1 MKSATASEPENN
13 IAATFATAE
22 LIEKMVAG
30 IFSDGKIE
38 VRLKPQDSFYDPS
51 AAIEIGEAVQVA
63 FYPDVTGMIKDN
75 SEIRAGGTVLID
87 DERRIDFTFFLSVQ
101 WQANEQIDGNIPD
114 RSAMLSK
121 SSIIDLISGKEEL
134 TNAVFTLDL
143 IAYNTNSIPVTLGQG
158 RGFLMF
164 FLMFDRGRY

>member
-1 MKSATASEPENN
+1 MKNATASEPENI

-30 IFSDGKIE
+30 IFSGGKIE
-38 VRLKPQDSFYDPS
+38 VRLKPQDSFYDPG
-51 AAIEIGEAVQVA
+51 AAIEISDDVQVA
-63 FYPDVTGMIKDN
+63 FYSDKAGMIKDN

-87 DERRIDFTFFLSVQ
+87 DERRIDFTFFLSVE
-101 WQANEQIDGNIPD
+101 WHANEQIDGNIPD
-114 RSAMLSK
+114 RSAKLSK
-121 SSIIDLISGKEEL
+121 SSIIDRIAGKEEL
-134 TNAVFTLDL
+134 TSAVFTLDL
-143 IAYNTNSIPVTLGQG
+143 IGVNTNGIPVTLGRG